1 MGRGK
6 RVIPFNQKFLKL
18 DQSDLR
24 NFKFK
29 KGQEG
34 VIPFNLKFLKLDQS
48 DLRNFK
54 FKNNSF
60 WAFQE
65 DSDDDNDN
73 MNAND
78 GRNQSMGGNGGTATM
93 KKKLASPFQFAA
105 PSFVVPNH
113 SNDNGVQVD
122 SAAVD
127 PDL

>member
-1 MGRGK
+1 MTNNTDNLDNRTLLQQMAAKK
-6 RVIPFNQKFLKL
+6 REEMRMN
-18 DQSDLR
+18 DLYGNKANSSNTIAEEDR
-24 NFKFK
+24 
-29 KGQEG
+29 
-34 VIPFNLKFLKLDQS
+34 
-48 DLRNFK
+48 

-65 DSDDDNDN
+65 DSDDDNEN

-78 GRNQSMGGNGGTATM
+78 GSTQSMGGTGGTATRK

-122 SAAVD
+122 SSAVD
-127 PDL
+127 PNL